1 MTKFA
6 CFRLKVMHHQYLS
19 RLSQPLREFVAH
31 VEEQAGIAID
41 VIQELRLNK
50 GGPFGVGNLEIEIQA
65 QRVQLFAPT
74 NGYFPDGAVRHEV
87 LHVQRFHLDG
97 VPKLALA
104 DAVDWDK
111 SFSDALGQI
120 DNAIEH
126 MVIVPIELELHPER
140 RAHWEA
146 VMANVCSNLH
156 TVPDVER
163 SLAVCLHW
171 PFMSRV
177 FPDSQNFQLLRDY
190 ASEFD
195 LSDVATSF
203 SEQFLASSKED
214 QVGMLFEKFSD
225 ILPRER
231 ASLEYVNS
239 ATGTKQSPIP

>member
-1 MTKFA
+1 
-6 CFRLKVMHHQYLS
+6 MHHEFLY
-19 RLSQPLREFVAH
+19 RLSQPLREFVGH
-31 VEEQAGIAID
+31 VEGQAGI
-41 VIQELRLNK
+41 VIYVTQQLRLNN

-97 VPKLALA
+97 VPKLVLA
-104 DAVDWDK
+104 DAVEWDK
-111 SFSDALGQI
+111 PFSYALGQI

-126 MVIVPIELELHPER
+126 IAIVPIELEHHPER
-140 RAHWEA
+140 RVHWEA
-146 VMANVCSNLH
+146 VMTNVCSNLH

-163 SLAVCLHW
+163 CLAVCLHW

-177 FPDSQNFQLLRDY
+177 FPDSHNFQLLRNY

-195 LSDVATSF
+195 LVEDATKF
-203 SEQFLASSKED
+203 SEQFLASSKEE
-214 QVGMLFEKFSD
+214 QVSILFSKFSD

-231 ASLEYVNS
+231 AALEYINS
-239 ATGTKQSPIP
+239 VTGTKQLPVP